1 MATLKLKSS
10 RLARWMAPLAP
21 LVGVNASSLPGVSFQ
36 RLTRSQ
42 ARRPAVYEPSLKVVG
57 QGRVRGHLG
66 KEIFRYDAENYL
78 VLTVPL
84 PVECEI
90 QASLSEPLV
99 FMSIDLD
106 WTVLGG
112 LLAEMEPG
120 AATRAPLP
128 RAIHA
133 TPLTEE
139 LREGVFRL
147 LRCLRSPVEAR
158 LLGPAIVREIFY
170 RALQGEQGETL
181 RAATLR
187 QGGFARISRALRL
200 LHRDYA
206 KRPSVAALADAAG
219 MSVPTFYRHFKAV
232 TALSPQRYLQ
242 AVRLHKARSLLVND
256 RLSVAEAGT
265 QVGYE
270 SASQFSREFR
280 RFFSRSPKSESIQGE
295 PA

>member
-1 MATLKLKSS
+1 MDGPAGP
-10 RLARWMAPLAP
+10 M
-21 LVGVNASSLPGVSFQ
+21 VGVNASPLPGVNFQ

-57 QGRVRGHLG
+57 QGRVCGHLG
-66 KEIFRYDAENYL
+66 RETFRYDAENYL
-78 VLTVPL
+78 VLALPL

-90 QASLSEPLV
+90 QASLSEPLM

-106 WTVLGG
+106 WTVLGD

-120 AATRAPLP
+120 ATARAPLP
-128 RAIHA
+128 RAIRA

-139 LREGVFRL
+139 MREEVWRL

-170 RALQGEQGETL
+170 RALLGEQGEML
-181 RAATLR
+181 RAAISH
-187 QGGFARISRALRL
+187 QGGFARVGWALRL

-206 KRPSVAALADAAG
+206 KRPSVLTLAGAAG

-242 AVRLHKARSLLVND
+242 AIRLHKARSLLVSD
-256 RLSVAEAGT
+256 RLSVAETGT

-280 RFFSRSPKSESIQGE
+280 RFFGSSPKAESLAAKPG
-295 PA
+295 